1 MDWNKIR
8 MLESLGLCQKWQL
21 CLKQDGMHPEQKPL
35 ESVLHLRL
43 WPDGGVTGVV
53 ERDKGL
59 GDIFGHWDMKS
70 ICFFI
75 LNRPRTRFMDKVNQK
90 INGLIIVTKW
100 PLALGAPAFP
110 LH

>member
-1 MDWNKIR
+1 

-21 CLKQDGMHPEQKPL
+21 CLKQDGMHPEDKPL

-75 LNRPRTRFMDKVNQK
+75 LHRQRTRFMDKVNK
-90 INGLIIVTKW
+90 NWKWAHSKLNIVNHLIKFDI
-100 PLALGAPAFP
+100 LGRG
-110 LH
+110 

>member
-75 LNRPRTRFMDKVNQK
+75 LNRPRTRFMDKVNK
-90 INGLIIVTKW
+90 YWRWVNSKLNIVNMI
-100 PLALGAPAFP
+100 
-110 LH
+110 